1 MKKYVIFYCLASD
14 YDKVFVDADSLE
26 DASAIADAFSRK
38 SGATIVGVC
47 PEFLLNTWYHEY
59 IHFYF

>member
-1 MKKYVIFYCLASD
+1 MKKYVIFYCLDSD
-14 YDKVFVDADSLE
+14 YESVYVNAESLE

-47 PEFLLNTWYHEY
+47 PEFLLNSWSYE
-59 IHFYF
+59 